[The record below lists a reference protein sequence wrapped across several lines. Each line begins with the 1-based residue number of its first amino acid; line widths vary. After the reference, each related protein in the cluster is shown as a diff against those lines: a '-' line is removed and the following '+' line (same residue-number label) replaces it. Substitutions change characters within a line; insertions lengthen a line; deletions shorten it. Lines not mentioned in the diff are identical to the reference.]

1 MNRLFRA
8 AIFLFTLVAVSLCA
22 FGQSTP
28 EYVPTPQAVPHGS
41 APGMKVKLLNE
52 NGGQR
57 DFAVV
62 FQPGD
67 EFYAGLTQF
76 ANEYHVQ
83 SAHLTAVGG
92 LHDARLSWYDE
103 SRKAYRVIPVDQ
115 QSEVDSLVGDIA
127 LLNGKPSVHMH
138 CVVSLEDGTTRGGH
152 VLGGHV
158 SPLLEVWVTADST
171 PLLKRHDEKTGLN
184 LMDPDAKP

>member
-1 MNRLFRA
+1 MKTSFRPA
-8 AIFLFTLVAVSLCA
+8 FLLALVTTFSVFAIA
-22 FGQSTP
+22 QSAP
-28 EYVPTPQAVPHGS
+28 EYVPTSQAGPHGS

-52 NGGQR
+52 KNGQR
-57 DFAVV
+57 DFVVV
-62 FQPGD
+62 FQIGD
-67 EFYAGLTQF
+67 EFFAGLTQF
-76 ANEYHVQ
+76 AEEYHIQ

-92 LHDARLSWYDE
+92 LHDARLAWFDIQ
-103 SRKAYRVIPVDQ
+103 KKMYRVIPVDQ
-115 QSEVDSLVGDIA
+115 PGEVDSLVGDIA

-138 CVVSLEDGTTRGGH
+138 CVVSMSDGTTRGGH

-171 PLLKRHDEKTGLN
+171 PLLKRFDEKTGLN

>member
-1 MNRLFRA
+1 MKSYWWCVPML
-8 AIFLFTLVAVSLCA
+8 LCVVTA
-22 FGQSTP
+22 GAGAQSAP
-28 EYVPTPQAVPHGS
+28 EYVATSQAVPHGT

-57 DFAVV
+57 DFAVI

-67 EFYAGLTQF
+67 EFFAGLTQF
-76 ANEYHVQ
+76 ANDYHVQ

-103 SRKAYRVIPVDQ
+103 SKKAYRVIPVDQ

-158 SPLLEVWVTADST
+158 SPLLEVWVTVNST
-171 PLLKRHDEKTGLN
+171 PMLKKHDEKTGLN

>member
-1 MNRLFRA
+1 MNRIFRDGM
-8 AIFLFTLVAVSLCA
+8 FLFTLVGASLWA
-22 FGQSTP
+22 SAQTNP
-28 EYVPTPQAVPHGS
+28 EYVPTLQAGPHGS

-57 DFAVV
+57 DFAVI
-62 FQPGD
+62 FHPGD
-67 EFYAGLTQF
+67 EFFAGLTEF

-92 LHDARLSWYDE
+92 LHDAHLAWYDE

-158 SPLLEVWVTADST
+158 SPLLEVWVTVDST
-171 PLLKRHDEKTGLN
+171 PLLKKFDEKTGLN
-184 LMDPDAKP
+184 LMDPDARP

>member
-1 MNRLFRA
+1 MKSYWMCVLMVLGAVA
-8 AIFLFTLVAVSLCA
+8 ASAGA
-22 FGQSTP
+22 QSAP
-28 EYVPTPQAVPHGS
+28 EYLPTSQAGPHGT
-41 APGMKVKLLNE
+41 APGMKVKLLSE

-57 DFAVV
+57 DFAVI
-62 FQPGD
+62 FHPGD
-67 EFYAGLTQF
+67 EFFAGLTEF

-92 LHDARLSWYDE
+92 LHDARLAWYDGE
-103 SRKAYRVIPVDQ
+103 KKAYRVIPVPE

-158 SPLLEVWVTADST
+158 APLLEVWVTVDPT
-171 PLLKRHDEKTGLN
+171 PLLKKFDEKTGLN

>member
-1 MNRLFRA
+1 MRQVLRP
-8 AIFLFTLVAVSLCA
+8 AIFLFTLIAVSLGA
-22 FGQSTP
+22 FGQSAA
-28 EYVPTPQAVPHGS
+28 EYVKTADAGPHGS

-57 DFAVV
+57 DFAVI

-76 ANEYHVQ
+76 AADYHVE

-103 SRKAYRVIPVDQ
+103 SRKAYRVIPVDR
-115 QSEVDSLVGDIA
+115 QSEVDSLVGDIG

-158 SPLLEVWVTADST
+158 SPLLEVWVTVDAT
-171 PLLKRHDEKTGLN
+171 PLLKKYDEKTGLN